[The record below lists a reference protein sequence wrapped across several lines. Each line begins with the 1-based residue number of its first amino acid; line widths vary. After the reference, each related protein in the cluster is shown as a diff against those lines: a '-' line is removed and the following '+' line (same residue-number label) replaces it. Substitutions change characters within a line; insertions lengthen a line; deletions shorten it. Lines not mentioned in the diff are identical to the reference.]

1 MQLIDTEKFYT
12 FLYYGEFA
20 QAQEMAKHLN
30 LEELWQV
37 IIAINHGKPTMLS
50 YGYVISL
57 LIQEE
62 TAEYHY
68 LASCILVQVLNAM
81 EGAYASGFW
90 HAHRALELAPNN
102 IDYKKQFLKFY
113 SLPGQLLGKEEAIGL
128 AREVLEVDSNNQC
141 AINVLE
147 DNKIAFG

>member
-1 MQLIDTEKFYT
+1 MQLIDTDKFYT

-20 QAQEMAKHLN
+20 QAKEIASHLS

-37 IIAINHGKPTMLS
+37 MVAINHGKPTILS

-68 LASCILVQVLNAM
+68 LASCILVEMLNAM

-90 HAHRALELAPNN
+90 HAQRALELSPNN
-102 IDYKKQFLKFY
+102 VDYKQQYLKFY
-113 SLPGQLLGKEEAIGL
+113 LLPGQLLSKDEAIDL

-141 AINVLE
+141 AIDVLE